1 MILFTG
7 GSASVHAGISPPL
20 GSRHA
25 PPDQASPRT
34 RHPPPGPGIPPGTE
48 HAGRYGQRAG
58 GTHPTGMQSCFSFS
72 RLLPSLDVPKEF
84 IEHNKNNL
92 WSQCRFRASVQNTRP
107 WQAVDRFQR
116 NIPILVMYEF
126 RGCITTRMFCFY
138 SYADGME
145 RTWPKRKNQS
155 SERGTGKEPRVSS
168 TTINETECS
177 TLFIIYLAI
186 IKDN

>member
-1 MILFTG
+1 
-7 GSASVHAGISPPL
+7 
-20 GSRHA
+20 
-25 PPDQASPRT
+25 
-34 RHPPPGPGIPPGTE
+34 
-48 HAGRYGQRAG
+48 
-58 GTHPTGMQSCFSFS
+58 MQ
-72 RLLPSLDVPKEF
+72 
-84 IEHNKNNL
+84 I
-92 WSQCRFRASVQNTRP
+92 WASVQNSGL
-107 WQAVDRFQR
+107 WQAVDRFQKYTYLNYVWIKR
-116 NIPILVMYEF
+116 VSDNSYFLI
-126 RGCITTRMFCFY
+126 Y